1 MHKRIVKR
9 KSKKGNK
16 VMYSLRF
23 FLKIGKDTDKQPYKS
38 ANFLLKGKNDPLHKN
53 HQHLTDLFDEIAPVR
68 SQVWCGTF
76 AAKHFS
82 AKS

>member
-53 HQHLTDLFDEIAPVR
+53 HQH
-68 SQVWCGTF
+68 
-76 AAKHFS
+76 
-82 AKS
+82 